1 MHEYAFDVYN
11 PEWWYVVYA
20 WLPMSQ
26 HVARQSKSKQ
36 SWFVSA
42 IKYQLSSQR
51 LCSCTQIK
59 K

>member
-1 MHEYAFDVYN
+1 MHEYAFNVYN

-26 HVARQSKSKQ
+26 HVARQSESKQ

-42 IKYQLSSQR
+42 IKYQLSFKDYVY
-51 LCSCTQIK
+51 LHK
-59 K
+59 